1 MGKVMKS
8 AYRQAPTVDG
18 LRGIEHGTL
27 DYFDTAMYSN
37 LNTGVLEQYLNEKS
51 RTDGFEVS
59 KFDWRKVAIGIC
71 LGTMFAIINQYTG
84 LKVGLIVGGTWY
96 ISYLFGLWRRWEP
109 TEINIASGAGT
120 GAEKT
125 ATGFVFTF
133 PAIYLLA
140 KSVNYVQADGT
151 YLIEDTPDVAI
162 PLIAAMLGAM
172 LGVMYF
178 TLFRRVWLVEDPL
191 PVPGFEAFVKLAD
204 IANDLSS
211 GAVEHARRS
220 IRLVTMWAAG
230 TMFFTFLRDFPI
242 FKVGTGDDAY
252 KISIMD
258 KALEDVSFYHHG
270 NIVYP
275 HYKWTFLG
283 FGLIPIQLAVGW
295 FMKFRTAL
303 LVSIGTLISWLI
315 FVPMAVGLD
324 APVYIVQLD
333 ASISLSEFGSQYGTG
348 AAFKSY
354 GGIARV
360 IAIGAILGGG
370 MTSLAKM
377 AKVFKKAGE
386 GMFKPIQKGE
396 DEMVDPS
403 TAEFIPGKGWY
414 EWPLS
419 LIPVQFT
426 VVVVGVSMVFISGGF
441 PILQSILFAMLLAGV
456 TFFLGAIAVKVMG
469 ETSITPV
476 SGTSFIVFLMLFGL
490 FKLIGTSDTTNLII
504 SLVGTTVFGTSISLA
519 ADITHDFKIGMYM
532 GTRPF
537 HLVKGEL
544 AGIVPGTIIAALVAV
559 MFSTLLAEGDLKLDA
574 PQANAFA
581 TIAQMMVAGNVPY
594 EYLFVG
600 ILIGIWAELSTGM
613 GTAFGLGMYLKL
625 TVTLPLLIGGAAR
638 SLWIDHKLNPAAE
651 AGDWSEAE
659 KTMVSLETYMRA
671 TGLIVGEA
679 MMGTIVAFYYLGFD

>member
-8 AYRQAPTVDG
+8 AYRQPPTVDG
-18 LRGIEHGTL
+18 LRAIEHGTL
-27 DYFDTAMYSN
+27 EYFDTAMYSN
-37 LNTGVLEQYLNEKS
+37 LNTGVLEQYLNEKN

-59 KFDWRKVAIGIC
+59 KFDWKKVGVGIC

-109 TEINIASGAGT
+109 CEINIASGAGT

-220 IRLVTMWAAG
+220 IRLVTMWGAG
-230 TMFFTFLRDFPI
+230 SMFFTFLKDFPI
-242 FKVGTGDDAY
+242 FKVGHGDDAY
-252 KISIMD
+252 KISILE
-258 KALEDVSFYHHG
+258 KTLEDVSIYHHG

-303 LVSIGTLISWLI
+303 LVSIGTLVSWFI
-315 FVPMAVGLD
+315 IVPLAVGLD
-324 APVYIVQLD
+324 APVYVVALD
-333 ASISLSEFGSQYGTG
+333 ADVSLSSFGSKYGSG
-348 AAFKSY
+348 AAFQSY

-370 MTSLAKM
+370 LTSLAKM
-377 AKVFKKAGE
+377 AKVFKKAAA
-386 GMFKPIQKGE
+386 GMFVPFQRGE
-396 DEMVDPS
+396 DGEKMASD
-403 TAEFIPGKGWY
+403 EYIPGKGWY

-419 LIPVQFT
+419 LIPVQF
-426 VVVVGVSMVFISGGF
+426 VVVIMGVSLVFIAGDF
-441 PILQSILFAMLLAGV
+441 PILESIVFGTLLAIV

-476 SGTSFIVFLMLFGL
+476 SGTSFIVFLMLFGI
-490 FKLIGTSDTTNLII
+490 FKVFLGTDDTTNLII

-532 GTRPF
+532 GTRPY

-581 TIAQMMVAGNVPY
+581 TIALMMVGGNVPF
-594 EYLFVG
+594 EYLIIG
-600 ILIGIWAELSTGM
+600 IFIGIWAELSTGM

-625 TVTLPLLIGGAAR
+625 TITLPLLVGGAAR
-638 SLWIDHKLNPAAE
+638 NLWIDYKLNPAAE
-651 AGDWSEAE
+651 AGNWSEAE
-659 KTMVSLETYMRA
+659 KTMVSLETYMRG

-679 MMGTIVAFYYLGFD
+679 LMGTIVAFYYLGFD

>member
-1 MGKVMKS
+1 MGQVMKS
-8 AYRQAPTVDG
+8 PYRQPPTPDG
-18 LRGIEHGTL
+18 LRAIENGTL
-27 DYFDTAMYSN
+27 DYFETEMYSN
-37 LNTGVLEQYLNEKS
+37 TNTGLLEQYLNEKS
-51 RTDGFEVS
+51 REDGFEVS
-59 KFDWRKVAIGIC
+59 KFRWKKVGIGIF
-71 LGTMFAIINQYTG
+71 LGCMFAIINQYTG

-96 ISYLFGLWRRWEP
+96 ISYLVGLALKWEP

-140 KSVNYVQADGT
+140 KDPKYMQADGT
-151 YLIEDTPDVAI
+151 FLIAETPPVAI

-211 GAVEHARRS
+211 GAEEHARRS
-220 IRLVTMWAAG
+220 IQLVTTWAAG
-230 TMFFTFLRDFPI
+230 TMLFTFLRDFPVVDENI
-242 FKVGTGDDAY
+242 GGETE

-258 KALEDVSFYHHG
+258 KMFIDSDMYHHG
-270 NIVYP
+270 NITFP
-275 HYKWTFLG
+275 DYKWTYFG

-295 FMKFRTAL
+295 FMRFRTAL
-303 LVSIGTLISWLI
+303 LVSIGTLVSWLI
-315 FVPMAVGLD
+315 IVPMAVGME
-324 APVYIVQLD
+324 APVYIVSLD
-333 ASISLSEFGSQYGTG
+333 AEVALSEFGNGYGSG
-348 AAFKSY
+348 AAFVAY

-370 MTSLAKM
+370 LTSLAKM
-377 AKVFKKAGE
+377 AKVFKKAGK
-386 GMFKPIQKGE
+386 GMFTPVKQLDEDGE
-396 DEMVDPS
+396 ENIDS
-403 TAEFIPGKGWY
+403 EFVKGKGWY

-419 LIPVQFT
+419 LIPVQAAVVIIGVTLVFT
-426 VVVVGVSMVFISGGF
+426 VGGYPLIPSLAF
-441 PILQSILFAMLLAGV
+441 SILLAIV

-476 SGTSFIVFLMLFGL
+476 SGTSFIVFLMLFGI
-490 FKLIGTSDTTNLII
+490 FKFLGTSDSNT
-504 SLVGTTVFGTSISLA
+504 LVMALLGTTVFGTSISLA
-519 ADITHDFKIGMYM
+519 GDITHDFKIGMYM
-532 GTRPF
+532 GTRPY

-544 AGIVPGTIIAALVAV
+544 AGIVPGTIIAAIVATV
-559 MFSTLLAEGDLKLDA
+559 FSTLLAEGDLKLDA

-581 TIAQMMVAGNVPY
+581 TIAQMMMGGNVPY
-594 EYLFVG
+594 EYLFIG
-600 ILIGIWAELSTGM
+600 IIIGIWAELSTGM

-625 TVTLPLLIGGAAR
+625 PITLPLLVGGAAR
-638 SLWIDHKLNPAAE
+638 SYWNDYKLNPKAE
-651 AGDWSEAE
+651 AEGWTEAE

-679 MMGTIVAFYYLGFD
+679 LMGTIVAFYYLGWG

>member
-1 MGKVMKS
+1 MGNVMKS
-8 AYRQAPTVDG
+8 AYRQPPTVDG
-18 LRGIEHGTL
+18 LRGIENGTL
-27 DYFDTAMYSN
+27 TYFDTTMYSN
-37 LNTGVLEQYLNEKS
+37 FNTGLLEQYFNEKN
-51 RTDGFEVS
+51 REEGFEVS
-59 KFDWRKVAIGIC
+59 KFDWSKVAIGIC

-96 ISYLFGLWRRWEP
+96 ISYLFGLWRRWGP

-140 KSVNYVQADGT
+140 KSVNYMQADGT
-151 YLIEDTPDVAI
+151 YLIEDTPSVSI

-220 IRLVTMWAAG
+220 IRLVTMWGVG
-230 TMFFTFLRDFPI
+230 TMLFTFLRDFPL
-242 FKVGTGDDAY
+242 FKDDGGD
-252 KISIMD
+252 KISVLD
-258 KALEDVSFYHHG
+258 KALQDVSIYHRG
-270 NIVYP
+270 NVVYP
-275 HYKWTFLG
+275 HYKWTYLG

-303 LVSIGTLISWLI
+303 LVSIGTLVSWLI
-315 FVPMAVGLD
+315 IVPLAVGLD
-324 APVYIVQLD
+324 TPVYIIALD
-333 ASISLSEFGSQYGTG
+333 SKVSLSSFGSGYGNG
-348 AAFKSY
+348 AAFISY

-370 MTSLAKM
+370 LTSLAKM

-386 GMFKPIQKGE
+386 GMFTPLQKE
-396 DEMVDPS
+396 DEDDEV
-403 TAEFIPGKGWY
+403 AVRNEYVPGKGWY

-419 LIPVQFT
+419 LIPVQFF
-426 VVVVGVSMVFISGGF
+426 VVIVGVSLVFIAGGF
-441 PILQSILFAMLLAGV
+441 PVIQSIVFALLLAVV

-469 ETSITPV
+469 ETHITPV
-476 SGTSFIVFLMLFGL
+476 SGTSFIVFLMLFL
-490 FKLIGTSDTTNLII
+490 IFKAMGTSDTTNLIM

-532 GTRPF
+532 GTRPY

-544 AGIVPGTIIAALVAV
+544 AGIVPGTIIAALVAT

-581 TIAQMMVAGNVPY
+581 TIAQMMVGGNVPY
-594 EYLFVG
+594 EYLLIG
-600 ILIGIWAELSTGM
+600 IVIGIWAELSTGM

-625 TVTLPLLIGGAAR
+625 PITLPLLVGGAAR
-638 SLWIDHKLNPAAE
+638 NLWIDYKLNPTAE
-651 AGDWSEAE
+651 AEGWTEAE
-659 KTMVSLETYMRA
+659 KTMVSLETYMRG

-679 MMGTIVAFYYLGFD
+679 LMGTVVAFYYLGFN

>member
-8 AYRQAPTVDG
+8 AYRQPPTVDG
-18 LRGIEHGTL
+18 LRAIEHGTL
-27 DYFDTAMYSN
+27 EYFDTAMYSN
-37 LNTGVLEQYLNEKS
+37 LNTGVLEQYLNEKN

-59 KFDWRKVAIGIC
+59 KFDWKKVAVGVF
-71 LGTMFAIINQYTG
+71 LGTLFAIINQYTG

-96 ISYLFGLWRRWEP
+96 ISYLFGLWMRWEP

-151 YLIEDTPDVAI
+151 YLIEDTPSVSI
-162 PLIAAMLGAM
+162 PLIAAMMGAM

-178 TLFRRVWLVEDPL
+178 TVFRRVWLVEDPL

-211 GAVEHARRS
+211 GAAEHAKRS
-220 IRLVTMWAAG
+220 IRLVTMWG
-230 TMFFTFLRDFPI
+230 GSTMLFTFLRDFPLI
-242 FKVGTGDDAY
+242 SKGDD
-252 KISIMD
+252 KISIFD
-258 KALEDVSFYHHG
+258 RLFQDVSIYHHG

-275 HYKWTFLG
+275 HYKWTYLG
-283 FGLIPIQLAVGW
+283 FGLIPIQFAVGW

-303 LVSIGTLISWLI
+303 LVSIGTLVSWLI
-315 FVPMAVGLD
+315 IVPLAVGID
-324 APVYIVQLD
+324 APVYLVALD
-333 ASISLSEFGSQYGTG
+333 ADVSLSSFGSRYGSG
-348 AAFKSY
+348 AAFQSY

-370 MTSLAKM
+370 LTSLAKM
-377 AKVFKKAGE
+377 AKIFKKAGA
-386 GMFKPIQKGE
+386 GMFKPVNKNE
-396 DEMVDPS
+396 DEEL
-403 TAEFIPGKGWY
+403 TGTEEFIPGKGWF
-414 EWPLS
+414 EWPLN
-419 LIPVQFT
+419 LIPVQIG
-426 VVVVGVSMVFISGGF
+426 VVIIGVSIVFISGGY
-441 PILQSILFAMLLAGV
+441 PIIQSIVFSVLLAVV

-469 ETSITPV
+469 ETHITPV
-476 SGTSFIVFLMLFGL
+476 SGTSFIVFLMLFGI
-490 FKLIGTSDTTNLII
+490 FKLMGTSDTTNLIM

-532 GTRPF
+532 GTRPY

-544 AGIVPGTIIAALVAV
+544 AGIVPGTIIAAIMAV
-559 MFSTLLAEGDLKLDA
+559 IFSTLLAEGDLKLDA

-581 TIAQMMVAGNVPY
+581 TIAQMMVGGNVPF
-594 EYLFVG
+594 EYLIVG
-600 ILIGIWAELSTGM
+600 IFIGIWAELSTGM

-625 TVTLPLLIGGAAR
+625 PITLPLLVGGAAR
-638 SLWIDHKLNPAAE
+638 NLWIDYKLEPAAK
-651 AGDWSEAE
+651 AGNWTEAE
-659 KTMVSLETYMRA
+659 KTMVSLETYMRG

-679 MMGTIVAFYYLGFD
+679 LMGSIVAFYYLGFD

>member
-1 MGKVMKS
+1 MSNVMKS
-8 AYRQAPTVDG
+8 AYRQPPTVDG
-18 LRGIEHGTL
+18 LKAIEHGTME
-27 DYFDTAMYSN
+27 YFDTALYSN
-37 LNTGVLEQYLNEKS
+37 LNTGVLEQYLNEKN
-51 RTDGFEVS
+51 RTDGFSVS
-59 KFDWRKVAIGIC
+59 KFDWKKVAVGIC

-140 KSVNYVQADGT
+140 KSVNYVQADGS
-151 YLIEDTPDVAI
+151 YLIEDTPSVSI

-220 IRLVTMWAAG
+220 IQLVTMWCAG

-242 FKVGTGDDAY
+242 FKVGHGDDAY
-252 KISIMD
+252 KISI
-258 KALEDVSFYHHG
+258 LEKGLENVSIYHHG
-270 NIVYP
+270 SIVYP

-303 LVSIGTLISWLI
+303 LVSIGTLVSWFLI
-315 FVPMAVGLD
+315 VPLAVGLD
-324 APVYIVQLD
+324 APVYVVALD
-333 ASISLSEFGSQYGTG
+333 ANVSLSSFGSAYGTG
-348 AAFKSY
+348 SAFKSY

-377 AKVFKKAGE
+377 AKVFRKAGE
-386 GMFKPIQKGE
+386 GMFTPLQKGDDGE
-396 DEMVDPS
+396 EIESDEYVK
-403 TAEFIPGKGWY
+403 GKGWY

-419 LIPVQFT
+419 LIPVQFI
-426 VVVVGVSMVFISGGF
+426 VVVVGVSLVFIAGDF
-441 PILQSILFAMLLAGV
+441 PVVQSIIFGVLLAVV

-469 ETSITPV
+469 ETGITPV
-476 SGTSFIVFLMLFGL
+476 SGTSFIVFILLFGL
-490 FKLIGTSDTTNLII
+490 FKLLGTSDTTNLIM

-532 GTRPF
+532 GTRPY

-544 AGIVPGTIIAALVAV
+544 AGIVPGTIIAALVSV
-559 MFSTLLAEGDLKLDA
+559 VFSTLLAEGDLKLDA
-574 PQANAFA
+574 PQAHAFA
-581 TIAQMMVAGNVPY
+581 TIAQMMVGGNVPF
-594 EYLFVG
+594 EYLILG
-600 ILIGIWAELSTGM
+600 IFIGIWAELTTGM

-625 TVTLPLLIGGAAR
+625 PITLPLLVGGAAR
-638 SLWIDHKLNPAAE
+638 NLWIDYKLNPSAE
-651 AGDWSEAE
+651 AGNWSEAE
-659 KTMVSLETYMRA
+659 KTMVSLETYMRG

-679 MMGTIVAFYYLGFD
+679 LMGTIVAFYYLGFD